1 MDRAVGLAA
10 ELLHKCEE
18 KIESITLIPMDDGRF
33 EVTVNGILLFSKLKE
48 ERHAEPGEICK
59 LIKQLLQEGK

>member
-1 MDRAVGLAA
+1 
-10 ELLHKCEE
+10 
-18 KIESITLIPMDDGRF
+18 MDDGRF